1 MGEVNIFDQAKNYRL
16 DRRGR
21 DIKVQTSEGLDGAI
35 KLGSSSSKNS

>member
-1 MGEVNIFDQAKNYRL
+1 MGENVNIFDQAKNYRL

-35 KLGSSSSKNS
+35 KLTQLL